1 MSQEI
6 KYLNI
11 RDLVLWTENPR
22 DPINVNASDQDVADR
37 AINTDGRD
45 SWSLV
50 KLYKRMGKRFD
61 HSEIPTVAYVE
72 GRPVVYDG
80 NRRVLIGKIIH
91 NCVKVQDGEV
101 DFSGFDFPEEIPCNV
116 CDQQTALEH
125 VDRKHGEGGS
135 WKPLERDIFKHKHM
149 REAKSPFLVIEDAT
163 DIISNNP
170 ELNQRFVKD
179 EIFDATTLHKIG
191 FSTTG
196 GELKTKYQNSQD
208 AMNLLNHIAYLA
220 RAKEITT
227 RKNRGNVVKLLP
239 EEMLNKQSN
248 DFFDFSSVTSQSSQS
263 PAHKTRITKGK
274 EHMLFGEKLFL
285 RPGAVNNLYSDLL
298 RLYKDKQKYS
308 EDFPMLIR
316 MALRLLVEIAA
327 DDIGESRDELIENN
341 YKNARQLLSKD
352 EKTTLSSQSVSDESK
367 LIHLLQAGAHGY
379 TASNN
384 LEQAV
389 AMSLIIGKILVLTHG
404 K

>member
-22 DPINVNASDQDVADR
+22 DPINVNASDQDVANR
-37 AINTDGRD
+37 AISTDGRT

-50 KLYKRMGKRFD
+50 KLCKSMGKRFD
-61 HSEIPTVAYVE
+61 QSEIPTVAYVE
-72 GRPVVYDG
+72 DRPVVYDG

-91 NCVKVQDGEV
+91 NCVKVPDGEV
-101 DFSGFDFPEEIPCNV
+101 DFSSLDFPEEIPCNV

-125 VDRKHGEGGS
+125 VNRKHGEGGS
-135 WKPLERDIFKHKHM
+135 WKPLERDIFRHKHM
-149 REAKSPFLVIEDAT
+149 QEPKSTFLILEDAT
-163 DIISNNP
+163 NLISSNP
-170 ELNQRFVKD
+170 YMNQGFVKD
-179 EIFDATTLHKIG
+179 EIFDPTTLHKLG
-191 FSTTG
+191 LSTTG
-196 GELKTKYQNSQD
+196 GKLKTKYQNTQD
-208 AMNLLNHIAYLA
+208 TLSLLNHIASLV
-220 RAKEITT
+220 RDKEITT
-227 RKNRGNVVKLLP
+227 RKNRGNIVKLLP
-239 EEMLNKQSN
+239 EDMLKKQGN
-248 DFFDFSSVTSQSSQS
+248 RFVDFSSAASQSSQS
-263 PAHKTRITKGK
+263 LAHKTRITKGK

-308 EDFPMLIR
+308 DDFAMLIR

-327 DDIGESRDELIENN
+327 DDRGEKIDELVENN
-341 YKNARQLLSKD
+341 YKDARRSLSQD
-352 EKTTLSSQSVSDESK
+352 ERNTLSSQSIGDESK
-367 LIHLLQAGAHGY
+367 LIQLLQAGAHGH

-384 LEQAV
+384 LEQTV
-389 AMSLIIGKILVLTHG
+389 AMSLIIGQILVITHG